1 MHMRARVHG
10 EITLS
15 ANKKLATFE
24 AAVRPTVGYMFE
36 SLVDDPLNRL
46 PDGQPT
52 VDGLTALGNAMAV
65 DPTPAESNIPAA
77 YTYFG
82 QFIDHDITK
91 TAFDPTLVGPLGQDP
106 IEDSS
111 IKPLDKSQAKQ
122 LVSNTRSLTFDLDS
136 LYGGLAQQ
144 ATNPDGTMRL
154 SQVSKAPFGTIPTAD
169 KDHDLPRRPLINN
182 PQSEAEKEADRQALI
197 GDPRNDENL
206 IVAQMHVAFIRAHNV
221 LVERGLSGSAAQ
233 TALRRRYQW
242 AVLHDFLPRICEKAT
257 FDDLIANGPRFWKP
271 QAEADLFMPL
281 EHSVAAYRFG
291 HSMIRGDYH
300 HNSTFNPADF
310 TRFFTFTALSGD
322 LAPTGGQNTESET
335 LPDNWIIDWSK
346 FFSSE
351 KHPTSENPARRIDT
365 HLTPEL
371 GNLRDFQGSP
381 FKSLMAR
388 LATRNL
394 LRGYL
399 LGLPTGQAVAKFLGI
414 PEIDSQTLL
423 ATIPTQ
429 LQDIIAA
436 AGLDKRTPLWYY
448 VLAEAGNPAG
458 PNGNHLGRVGSR
470 IVSETIWNAIRF
482 SEDSVLTAPPS
493 AAEIATGEFDLK
505 GIIRM
510 GLDKDL
516 PGLPA

>member
-1 MHMRARVHG
+1 MRARVHG
-10 EITLS
+10 ELSLS

-36 SLVDDPLNRL
+36 SLVGDPLNRL
-46 PDGQPT
+46 PEGQPI
-52 VDGLTALGNAMAV
+52 VDALTALGNAMAV
-65 DPTPAESNIPAA
+65 DPSPAEGNIPAA

-91 TAFDPTLVGPLGQDP
+91 TLFDPSLVGPSGRDP
-106 IEDSS
+106 IEDPSL
-111 IKPLDKSQAKQ
+111 KPLDKSQVQQ
-122 LVSNTRSLTFDLDS
+122 LVTNARSLTFDLDS
-136 LYGGLAQQ
+136 LYGGLAGQ

-154 SQVSKAPFGTIPTAD
+154 SQVSKAPSGTIPTAD
-169 KDHDLPRRPLINN
+169 KDHDLPRRPLIQN

-221 LVERGLSGSAAQ
+221 LVKRGLSGSAAQ

-242 AVLHDFLPRICEKAT
+242 AVLHDFLPRISEKAT
-257 FDDLIANGPRFWKP
+257 FDDVIANGPRFWKP
-271 QAEADLFMPL
+271 KAEADLFMPL

-291 HSMIRGDYH
+291 HSMIRGNYH
-300 HNSTFNPADF
+300 HNSTFNPAGF
-310 TRFFTFTALSGD
+310 TFFFTFTALSGD
-322 LAPTGGQNTESET
+322 LAPTDGQDTQSAT

-346 FFSSE
+346 FFRSPQ
-351 KHPTSENPARRIDT
+351 HPTSENPARRIDT

-371 GNLRDFQGSP
+371 GNLRDFQGLP
-381 FKSLMAR
+381 IPSLMAR

-394 LRGYL
+394 RRGYY
-399 LGLPTGQAVAKFLGI
+399 LGLPTGQAVAKFLGVA
-414 PEIDSQTLL
+414 ELDSQTLL
-423 ATIPTQ
+423 ATVPTQ
-429 LQDIIAA
+429 LKAIITA
-436 AGLDKRTPLWYY
+436 AGLDKRTPLWFY
-448 VLAEAGNPAG
+448 VLAEAGNPTS

-470 IVSETIWNAIRF
+470 IVSETIWNAVRF
-482 SEDSVLTAPPS
+482 SRDSVLADPPS
-493 AAEIATGEFDLK
+493 AAELATGEFDLK

-510 GLDKDL
+510 GLDKAL